1 MHPRTA
7 PQYALTPSYG
17 TRLILHPLAAGT
29 FAEVD
34 KPSTWIRKRR
44 GVEFA
49 VVHQP
54 NGAIVNAS
62 NTRGTAPSATIE
74 VCT

>member
-1 MHPRTA
+1 MAGVEREPHGRP
-7 PQYALTPSYG
+7 
-17 TRLILHPLAAGT
+17 AAGLT
-29 FAEVD
+29 TPFPADLCIAD

-62 NTRGTAPSATIE
+62 STRGTAPSATIE